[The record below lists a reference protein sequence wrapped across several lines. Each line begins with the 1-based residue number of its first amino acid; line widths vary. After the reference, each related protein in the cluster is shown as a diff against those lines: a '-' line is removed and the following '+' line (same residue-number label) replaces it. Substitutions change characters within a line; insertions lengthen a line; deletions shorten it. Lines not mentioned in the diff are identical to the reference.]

1 MVSRALT
8 ALNVYPEIVADLEVG
23 RPSVKVDTHVLIEFH
38 PEAEI
43 PLLVDE
49 GVDALVV
56 AVDALVVAVVYEKLE
71 HSAFVLVDL

>member
-1 MVSRALT
+1 MGETVEIQQVLRVKLSKSAFLMVSRALT

-23 RPSVKVDTHVLIEFH
+23 RSSVKVYTHVLIEFH

-56 AVDALVVAVVYEKLE
+56 AVV
-71 HSAFVLVDL
+71 

>member
-1 MVSRALT
+1 MLGRALWS
-8 ALNVYPEIVADLEVG
+8 LKVYPEIVADLEVG

-38 PEAEI
+38 PVTEI

-56 AVDALVVAVVYEKLE
+56 AVV
-71 HSAFVLVDL
+71 

>member
-1 MVSRALT
+1 MVSSALWS
-8 ALNVYPEIVADLEVG
+8 LKVYPEIVADLVVG
-23 RPSVKVDTHVLIEFH
+23 RPSVKADTHVLIEFH

-56 AVDALVVAVVYEKLE
+56 AAV
-71 HSAFVLVDL
+71 

>member
-56 AVDALVVAVVYEKLE
+56 VVA
-71 HSAFVLVDL
+71 

>member
-23 RPSVKVDTHVLIEFH
+23 RSSVKVDTHVLIEFH

-56 AVDALVVAVVYEKLE
+56 AVV
-71 HSAFVLVDL
+71 